1 VLPDLTINFILS
13 AMEVSRMKDIALLI
27 AVVATFVYGYY
38 VMKRLDDMR
47 LEYRCLRAEGNRAAN
62 GTIRIAA
69 ETRQMLNSVKPALD
83 HCSDIHLGIQLSVRR
98 NSTKRL
104 LRRLSGKRLDIA
116 LMSEETAKR
125 LGREFTCIPVF
136 TEKRTDSCSDQGAPI
151 YAVYRKNILSQLRDR
166 VLFYLET
173 EHCRLKT
180 GYCDYIY

>member
-1 VLPDLTINFILS
+1 
-13 AMEVSRMKDIALLI
+13 MEVGRMKDIALLI

-38 VMKRLDDMR
+38 VVKRLDDMR
-47 LEYRCLRAEGNRAAN
+47 LEYRRLRAEGNRAAK
-62 GTIRIAA
+62 GSIRIAA

-83 HCSDIHLGIQLSVRR
+83 HCSDIHPGIQLSVRR

-116 LMSEETAKR
+116 LMSEKTTKG
-125 LGREFTCIPVF
+125 LGREFACVPIPV
-136 TEKRTDSCSDQGAPI
+136 EKQMDTCAESTVPI

-166 VLFYLET
+166 VIFYLET

-180 GYCDYIY
+180 GYCNYMDR